1 MFFGRIWMCLKIFYR
16 GIKVQLQVVYGA
28 WHLSRLQK
36 PFVSIFGGA
45 RLSQESPYAEKA
57 NQLAQR
63 LVENNI
69 SVLTGGG
76 PGVMHAANC
85 GAIEPKNGGRGRSVG
100 IGVKDLGEGK
110 NPCVQEYFEL
120 DYFFARKWL
129 LTRYSTAFI
138 VFPGGFGTMDELAEV
153 VTLIQTKKLE
163 RVPII
168 LFGTKYW
175 DPFMKWVTD
184 EALVHDLIAEKDLKL
199 FTVTDDLEEVFC
211 LVRDQCDKLF
221 GKI

>member
-1 MFFGRIWMCLKIFYR
+1 MFFSRLWMCTKIFYR
-16 GIKVQLQVVYGA
+16 GLKVQLQVVYGA
-28 WHLSRLQK
+28 WHLSKLQK

-57 NQLAQR
+57 NELAQR
-63 LVENNI
+63 LVEHNV

-85 GAIEPKNGGRGRSVG
+85 GAIEPKNGGKGRSVG

-138 VFPGGFGTMDELAEV
+138 VFPGGFGTMDELSEV
-153 VTLIQTKKLE
+153 LTLIQTKKLE

-168 LFGTKYW
+168 LFGTSYW
-175 DPFMKWVTD
+175 DSFMKWVTD
-184 EALVHDLIAEKDLKL
+184 EAIVHDLIAEKDLKL